1 MKDALGNVDSV
12 LVLGGTSDIGVAIA
26 KALTQRGA
34 SRIVLAGRDPSGLL
48 DRVDELRS
56 AGAKQVETLDFN
68 ALELSS
74 HEQLINAAF
83 SRFGDLD
90 VVILAFGLL
99 GDQQKTV
106 HNAEDALPI
115 VMTNFV
121 AAVSVGVPLIKAME
135 DQGHGSIVVLSS
147 VAGERAR
154 RANFTYGSSKA
165 GLDAYWQGAEM
176 HLRDSGVQVL
186 IVRPGFVRTKMTLGL
201 RPPPLASSADQVGE
215 AVTRALA
222 KNSEVIWVPSRLRW
236 VMMVIRHLP
245 TALFRRIKF

>member
-1 MKDALGNVDSV
+1 MKDALGNVDSA

-34 SRIVLAGRDPSGLL
+34 SKIVLAGRDPSGLL
-48 DRVDELRS
+48 ERVDELRS
-56 AGAKQVETLDFN
+56 AGAGRVETLDFN
-68 ALELSS
+68 ALEYSN
-74 HEQLINAAF
+74 HEHLISEAF

-90 VVILAFGLL
+90 VVILAWGLL
-99 GDQQKTV
+99 GDQQKAV
-106 HNAEDALPI
+106 HKAEDALPI
-115 VMTNFV
+115 VMTNYV
-121 AAVSVGVPLIKAME
+121 AAVSLGVHLTKAME
-135 DQGHGSIVVLSS
+135 DQGHGTIVVLSS

-165 GLDAYWQGAEM
+165 GLDAYWQGAAM
-176 HLRDSGVQVL
+176 QLRDSGVQVL
-186 IVRPGFVRTKMTLGL
+186 IVRPGFVRTKMTSGL
-201 RPPPLASSADQVGE
+201 KPPPLTASPEMVGE

-245 TALFRRIKF
+245 TKLFRRIKF